1 MVLLL
6 EDALRLHKRGRLS
19 EAEQA
24 YRQILNAN
32 PRHADC
38 LHLLGMIAFEWG
50 NLERAAELIG
60 EAISIHPN
68 SASYHSNL
76 ANVLQA
82 QGEHQAAVAEYRV
95 ALAINPDLPEIH
107 VNLGNVLQAQGALDD
122 AVLSYQR
129 ALELDPRSADAWYN
143 LGNTRHTQ
151 GRPVD
156 AMECYEQAL
165 SINPHHSKAHHN
177 LGRALGDLGRQDK
190 AFAQFQRAF
199 HLEPENADIAFN
211 LALAQLLRGDFAQGW
226 VSYEQRWRSVDHD
239 TPMRDYPQPLWT
251 GGALPSGRLLLWGE
265 QGIGDEIMFAG
276 LVPEVL
282 RRGIRCVLD
291 CEPRLQTLFARSFP
305 GVKVISGDP
314 EPDIAAHLPCGSLP
328 RIFRQSRAAFAETT
342 SPYLIADQ
350 ARLEQFRS
358 RYADGRLLV
367 GLAWHTNA
375 RKTGITRSID
385 LRCLAPLFAQAGT
398 QWVSLQYGD
407 RDALENDVAKA
418 GAPIVFDGSVDQWSD
433 LDGFAAQIAAM
444 DLVITIDNS
453 TAHMAGAL
461 GAPVWVLLPFLPDW
475 RWLMTG
481 EQSYWYSSMR
491 LFRQPQP
498 GDWASVVESVAR
510 KLSQIRS

>member
-1 MVLLL
+1 MVLSV

-19 EAEQA
+19 EAEQV
-24 YRQILNAN
+24 YRQILSAN

-38 LHLLGMIAFEWG
+38 LHLLGMIAFECG
-50 NLERAAELIG
+50 NLQGAAELIG

-68 SASYHSNL
+68 GASYHSNL

-82 QGEHQAAVAEYRV
+82 QGDLQAAVSEYQM
-95 ALAINPDLPEIH
+95 ALAINPNLPEIH

-129 ALELDPRSADAWYN
+129 ALDLDPRSADAWYN
-143 LGNTRHTQ
+143 LGNARHTQ
-151 GRPVD
+151 GRLVD
-156 AMECYEQAL
+156 ATECYEQAL
-165 SINPHHSKAHHN
+165 SINPNHSKAHHN
-177 LGRALGDLGRQDK
+177 LGRTLGDLGRQDE

-199 HLEPENADIAFN
+199 RLDPGNAGIAFN
-211 LALAQLLRGDFAQGW
+211 LALAQLLRRDFSQGW
-226 VSYEQRWRSVDHD
+226 ILYERRWRSVDHD

-251 GGALPSGRLLLWGE
+251 GEALPSGRLLLWGE

-282 RRGIRCVLD
+282 RRGVRCVLD
-291 CEPRLQTLFARSFP
+291 CDPRLQTLFARSFP
-305 GVKVISGDP
+305 GVKVISGNP

-328 RIFRQSRAAFAETT
+328 GIFRESRAAFASTT

-350 ARLEQFRS
+350 ARREQFRA

-385 LRCLAPLFAQAGT
+385 LHCLAPLFAQPGI

-407 RDALENDVAKA
+407 LDALENDAARA
-418 GAPIVFDGSVDQWSD
+418 GAPIVFDPSVDPWSD
-433 LDGFAAQIAAM
+433 LDGFAAQIVAM

-461 GAPVWVLLPFLPDW
+461 GAPIWVLLPFLPDW

-498 GDWASVVESVAR
+498 GAWASVVETVAR